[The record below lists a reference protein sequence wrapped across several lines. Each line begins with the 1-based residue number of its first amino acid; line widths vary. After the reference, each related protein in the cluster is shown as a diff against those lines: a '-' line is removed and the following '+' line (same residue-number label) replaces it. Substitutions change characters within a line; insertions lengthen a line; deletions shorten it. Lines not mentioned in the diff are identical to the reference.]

1 MGTYTIIVLI
11 VGIVFLAGTL
21 NNWMSVKKKMAA
33 SQSEEDALKLIRE
46 LEARIVT
53 LECIVTDKGTQLRDE
68 IDAL

>member
-1 MGTYTIIVLI
+1 MGTYTMIVMI

-21 NNWMSVKKKMAA
+21 NNWISTKKKIAA
-33 SQSEEDALKLIRE
+33 AQSDEDTIKLIRE

-53 LECIVTDKGTQLRDE
+53 LERIVTDKGAQLRDE